1 MSNTKVIN
9 YSAMRNSTT
18 VNGGLLPK
26 TSLFGDRILRQTTTT
41 LTSQQQ
47 STIKNSPVKLRM
59 AASHKI
65 PAIKLSEDAKVTVT
79 QLTPRLS
86 RRINEN
92 SISNNSNS
100 LNGTGMAKNLSP
112 LQSPQLIR
120 STRIDTNNWINMNKL
135 KSSCGIHSK
144 SPGSGTSVESIV
156 PKYQQTLSACS
167 NAANMAQKRSYN
179 LNKAT
184 TTNKL
189 TNRIVNTRNGAQIS
203 SVISTR
209 NAINTAQTN
218 LMNGNRKVAVQQ
230 TTSISQTATALT
242 ANKKVL
248 KSTISTSSN
257 TSSCS
262 SSTKSFSAK
271 FPNGLPFED
280 EFYHYRA
287 NGTAVTNQLRANNHH
302 HHQNGHNNRSSIA
315 SDTSFSNNSSHSDE
329 SAHTENTVR
338 SSYSYEDEFTRK
350 PSNEPLYVDFTLK
363 SMDKLKA
370 ATIANKKKSNIQ
382 PTAIATKTT
391 YKLNTNDTCFC
402 EFESIKSHGNNGGNN
417 GVAYGKYNKLISNN
431 NNNVICKQQQQQQ
444 QKPENK
450 LHKVNGT
457 SMKQDSVVYVAAASW
472 VPKCNRLPHE
482 TPISNNINQIL
493 EPTNEIVKY
502 VFLII
507 NFISLQKPVLFY
519 IFLSAFNFYY
529 QTYKIHVTNSCQM
542 V

>member
-47 STIKNSPVKLRM
+47 STIKNSAVKLRM

-65 PAIKLSEDAKVTVT
+65 PAIKLSDDAKVTVT

-86 RRINEN
+86 RRIIEN
-92 SISNNSNS
+92 SSNNINNNNNNSNS
-100 LNGTGMAKNLSP
+100 LNGTSMAKNLSP

-156 PKYQQTLSACS
+156 PKYQQTLSA
-167 NAANMAQKRSYN
+167 NMAQKRSYN

-189 TNRIVNTRNGAQIS
+189 TNRIVNTRNGVQMS
-203 SVISTR
+203 SNVISTR
-209 NAINTAQTN
+209 NVINTAQTN
-218 LMNGNRKVAVQQ
+218 LMNGNRKMAVQ
-230 TTSISQTATALT
+230 TSSISQTATALS

-287 NGTAVTNQLRANNHH
+287 NDTAVTNQLRANNHH

-370 ATIANKKKSNIQ
+370 ATIANNKKKSNIQ

-402 EFESIKSHGNNGGNN
+402 EFESIKSHDNNGGKN

-431 NNNVICKQQQQQQ
+431 SKQQQQQQ
-444 QKPENK
+444 QQQLKQENK

-482 TPISNNINQIL
+482 TPISNNINQNL
-493 EPTNEIVKY
+493 EPTIEIVKY
-502 VFLII
+502 VF
-507 NFISLQKPVLFY
+507 
-519 IFLSAFNFYY
+519 
-529 QTYKIHVTNSCQM
+529 
-542 V
+542 

>member
-9 YSAMRNSTT
+9 YSSMRNSTT

-41 LTSQQQ
+41 TLTSQQQ
-47 STIKNSPVKLRM
+47 STIKNSAVKLRM

-65 PAIKLSEDAKVTVT
+65 PAIKLSEDAKITVT

-92 SISNNSNS
+92 SINSNSNS

-184 TTNKL
+184 PTNKL
-189 TNRIVNTRNGAQIS
+189 TNRIVNTRNGAQMS
-203 SVISTR
+203 TVMSTR

-218 LMNGNRKVAVQQ
+218 LMNGNRKMTVQSS
-230 TTSISQTATALT
+230 TSISQTATGLI

-262 SSTKSFSAK
+262 SSSKSFSAK

-287 NGTAVTNQLRANNHH
+287 NDTAVTNQLRANNHH
-302 HHQNGHNNRSSIA
+302 HHLNGHNNRSSIA

-370 ATIANKKKSNIQ
+370 ATIANNKKKSNIQ

-431 NNNVICKQQQQQQ
+431 NNVICKQQQQQL
-444 QKPENK
+444 KPESK
-450 LHKVNGT
+450 IHKINGT

-507 NFISLQKPVLFY
+507 KLYLPPKKPVLFY
-519 IFLSAFNFYY
+519 IFLSAFNFFFLLSD
-529 QTYKIHVTNSCQM
+529 I
-542 V
+542 